1 MLAQPWSALRALRKV
16 HRRRML
22 QAGMIGAAGAALA
35 ACGARSGATATT
47 GTPPATPEPKELV
60 VLAAASLTDVFT
72 EAGRRFPQLPG
83 NAGARVIASF
93 GASSQLRLQLEQGA
107 PADLFA
113 SADTAQM
120 ELAQKAGVLQG
131 EPVIFASNRLVVLVA
146 KAAPVTSLADL
157 GKTGIKLVTT
167 PKEVPVGAYTR
178 QVLQKLAADPR
189 YGAGFDQ
196 RVLANVVSEE
206 PDVRQV
212 VAKVQLG
219 EADAGIVYATDAAA
233 AAAEVRVLDIPDPF
247 NVVATYPI
255 AGVRQARA
263 PQLAQRFIAY
273 LRSPDGQRLLQ
284 QYGFG
289 PPV

>member
-1 MLAQPWSALRALRKV
+1 MGAVRKMYRRLVLRAGV
-16 HRRRML
+16 
-22 QAGMIGAAGAALA
+22 IGAAGATLA

-47 GTPPATPEPKELV
+47 GTPPPTPEPKELV
-60 VLAAASLTDVFT
+60 VLAAASLTDAFT

-83 NAGARVIASF
+83 NAGVRVTASF
-93 GASSQLRLQLEQGA
+93 AASSQLRLQLEQGA

-113 SADTAQM
+113 SADTTQM

-146 KAAPVTSLADL
+146 KGASISALTDLARP
-157 GKTGIKLVTT
+157 GVKLVTT

-178 QVLQKLAADPR
+178 QALQKLAADPR
-189 YGAGFDQ
+189 YGTGFDQ

-206 PDVRQV
+206 SDVRQV

-233 AAAEVRVLDIPDPF
+233 AVAAEVRVLDIPDPF

-255 AGVRQARA
+255 AVVRQARA
-263 PQLAQRFIAY
+263 PHLAQRFVAY